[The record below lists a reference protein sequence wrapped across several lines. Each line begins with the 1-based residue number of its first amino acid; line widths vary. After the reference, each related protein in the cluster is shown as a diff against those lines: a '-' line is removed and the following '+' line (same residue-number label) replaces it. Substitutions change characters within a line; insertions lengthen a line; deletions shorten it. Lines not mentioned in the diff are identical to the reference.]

1 MRDALAIRCTMSTA
15 KVFATWNIKMT
26 HPAPPCFRRPVILLA
41 AILFL
46 PPTEA
51 AEKRE
56 DQRPNI
62 VLMLADDLGWAD
74 LACYGHPFHETPN
87 LDRLAAQGMRFTDA
101 YAASC
106 VCSPTRSS
114 IMTGKYPARNDLT
127 IWLGG
132 HGGAPAVDHMALD
145 EVTIAEALKEQGY
158 ATAHVGKWHLGAEPY
173 CPERQ
178 GFDVNVAGTHAGSP
192 AGGYFLPNKMNL
204 PDMKKGAYL
213 TDRLTDECLEVID
226 RWREKPF
233 FIYMSY
239 HTVHTPI
246 QGRKD
251 LVEHYRQ
258 KLRPEE
264 KYNPVYA
271 AMVHC
276 LDENVGR
283 IMGKLDELNLADR
296 TMVIFSSDNGGF
308 SHSRGR
314 KNDVTTNKPLRLG
327 KGYCYEG
334 GHREPMIVRYPPIVK
349 PGSTCRTPVISTDFY
364 PTILQLAGAPPKPDQ
379 HADGISILPVL
390 AVPDAELS
398 RKTLYWHYPHNSP
411 QGGTPSGAIRDGDL
425 KLIEFFD
432 DDRIELYDLAED
444 IGEQTDLSDSMP
456 EAAHQLREKLNA
468 WRKSVDAKMPPP
480 GSTAAAKPFT
490 VEPTDSFPGFDTLI
504 DVAISKDEMGY
515 DVAATESALA
525 LIKPDEPLTAR
536 ATFRLKIKPLHSF
549 PANGFFVF
557 GGKPTDQAQV
567 KCGLFVGGRYAA
579 VFEGAYPSNDV
590 ARADFVSV
598 PGRVYDVSVT
608 VDMEAGRVEMIVGDK
623 CITKDLTQRI
633 TAIRYYGYTVI
644 RTRSAFS
651 PIEIEK

>member
-1 MRDALAIRCTMSTA
+1 MRANLDTLIV
-15 KVFATWNIKMT
+15 VFATTLAFAMSPGAGQDDADGVSQPN
-26 HPAPPCFRRPVILLA
+26 VIL
-41 AILFL
+41 I
-46 PPTEA
+46 
-51 AEKRE
+51 
-56 DQRPNI
+56 
-62 VLMLADDLGWAD
+62 LADDLGWAD

-87 LDRLAAQGMRFTDA
+87 LDRLADEGMRFTDA

-132 HGGAPAVDHMALD
+132 HGGAPAADHMALE
-145 EVTIAEALKEQGY
+145 EVTIAEALKEHGY
-158 ATAHVGKWHLGAEPY
+158 ATAHVGKWHLGTEPY
-173 CPERQ
+173 YPEHQ
-178 GFDVNVAGTHAGSP
+178 GFDINVAGTLAGSP

-204 PDMKKGAYL
+204 PEMTEGTYL

-251 LVEHYRQ
+251 LVEYYRQ
-258 KLRPEE
+258 KLGRDD

-276 LDENVGR
+276 LDESVGR
-283 IMGKLDELNLADR
+283 ITKKLDELSLADR

-334 GHREPMIVRYPPIVK
+334 GHREPMIVRYPPLVK

-379 HADGISILPVL
+379 HADGMSIFPLL
-390 AVPDAELS
+390 ADPGAELL
-398 RKTLYWHYPHNSP
+398 RKTLYWHYPHSSP

-425 KLIEFFD
+425 KLIEFFN
-432 DDRIELYDLAED
+432 DDRIEVYNLAED
-444 IGEQTDLSDSMP
+444 IGEQSDLSDSMP
-456 EAAHQLREKLNA
+456 DEARQLHEKLSA
-468 WRKSVDAKMPPP
+468 WREAVDAKMPLP
-480 GSTAAAKPFT
+480 GSTTAPRPFAAK
-490 VEPTDSFPGFDTLI
+490 PTDSFPGFDTLI

-515 DVAATESALA
+515 GVAATESGLA
-525 LIKPDEPLTAR
+525 LIKPDEPLTGSV
-536 ATFRLKIKPLHSF
+536 TFRLKIKPLRSF

-557 GGKPTDQAQV
+557 GDEPTDEAQV
-567 KCGLFVGGRYAA
+567 KCGFFVGGRYAA
-579 VFEGAYPSNDV
+579 VFEGTYPPKDV
-590 ARADFVSV
+590 ARADFLSV
-598 PGRVYDVSVT
+598 PGHVYDVMVT
-608 VDMEAGRVEMIVGDK
+608 VDTVAGRVEMTIGDNR
-623 CITKDLTQRI
+623 ITKDLTRRI

-644 RTRSAFS
+644 RTRSAFG
-651 PIEIEK
+651 PIEVER